1 MSSVCVLG
9 VGETKDE
16 GDTSL
21 SKEKRSYQEWV
32 TIAGEVNHL
41 YIISD
46 ERDCFT
52 EDNDK
57 LKVKVA
63 NAEMYIAK
71 LLKEKSH
78 QDYLQDQSLKKL
90 EAIAGEDTIAHYI
103 R

>member
-46 ERDCFT
+46 ERGTSLCV
-52 EDNDK
+52 EDNER
-57 LKVKVA
+57 LKAEVA
-63 NAEMYIAK
+63 ENWRRETDI
-71 LLKEKSH
+71 LLN
-78 QDYLQDQSLKKL
+78 
-90 EAIAGEDTIAHYI
+90 
-103 R
+103 